1 MDLMIIR
8 YITLFLIVISIMY
21 FYWYF
26 IINEDLPKEY
36 DEFMEF
42 IIKERIF
49 DNSSFYSQAEIEND
63 YKKRKIPIFDE
74 VDFVDYDSFLKSKF
88 KNFDEME
95 KFNIKYKSLRRN
107 YFFENLKS
115 IKKGHGNITKIPSY
129 VNIPKKINIAIAII
143 LGLLILSDVFV
154 MKPMV
159 NKQYLLAGISDPEKR
174 YIVSNET
181 VETEAEILEKNYN
194 SSFFGSEKY
203 EFRIK
208 VNGLEEE
215 LVIEVD
221 PFIYQKKKVSD
232 KLLVNVVYKI
242 DIDNFKNTKKVLS
255 TDIIVV
261 E

>member
-8 YITLFLIVISIMY
+8 YLIWFLILILCTY
-21 FYWYF
+21 FHWYF
-26 IINEDLPKEY
+26 IINGNLPKEY

-42 IIKERIF
+42 VIKEKIF

-95 KFNIKYKSLRRN
+95 KFNIKYKSLRRE

-143 LGLLILSDVFV
+143 IGVLIVSDTFI

-159 NKQYLLAGISDPEKR
+159 NKQYLSAGISDPEKR

-181 VETEAEILEKNYN
+181 VETEAEILEKTYK
-194 SSFFGSEKY
+194 SRFFGSEK
-203 EFRIK
+203 
-208 VNGLEEE
+208 
-215 LVIEVD
+215 
-221 PFIYQKKKVSD
+221 KVSKYD
-232 KLLVNVVYKI
+232 RENK
-242 DIDNFKNTKKVLS
+242 
-255 TDIIVV
+255 
-261 E
+261 

>member
-1 MDLMIIR
+1 MDLIIIR
-8 YITLFLIVISIMY
+8 YGIWFLIVISIVY
-21 FYWYF
+21 FHWYF
-26 IINEDLPKEY
+26 IINGDLPKEY

-42 IIKERIF
+42 VIKEKIF

-107 YFFENLKS
+107 YFFKNFRS
-115 IKKGHGNITKIPSY
+115 IKKGYGNITRIPDY
-129 VNIPKKINIAIAII
+129 FNIPKKIIIAIAII
-143 LGLLILSDVFV
+143 LGLLILSDVFIV
-154 MKPMV
+154 KPLV
-159 NKQYLLAGISDPEKR
+159 DKQYLAAGISDPEKR

-181 VETEAEILEKNYN
+181 VETEAEILEKTYN

-203 EFRIK
+203 EFKIK
-208 VNGLEEE
+208 VNELEEE

-221 PFIYQKKKVSD
+221 PFIYQKKKVED

-255 TDIIVV
+255 TDIIIA